1 MRYWQDVLD
10 QVEESRSGESHCV
23 IESRA
28 VSRVV
33 QRYRPG
39 RYQITDSACGYLTCR
54 ELQVIRLMQMGLS
67 NREVAKALS
76 LSPRTTES
84 YVKAVKEK
92 FGVRAKQELLEL
104 LKGKLPC

>member
-10 QVEESRSGESHCV
+10 QVEKGDSEESRSE
-23 IESRA
+23 IKSRA
-28 VSRVV
+28 VTRVV
-33 QRYRPG
+33 QCYRPG
-39 RYQITDSACGYLTCR
+39 RYQVTDSACGYLTCR

-67 NREVAKALS
+67 NREVAEALS

-92 FGVRAKQELLEL
+92 FGVRGKQELLEL
-104 LKGKLPC
+104 LRGKLPC